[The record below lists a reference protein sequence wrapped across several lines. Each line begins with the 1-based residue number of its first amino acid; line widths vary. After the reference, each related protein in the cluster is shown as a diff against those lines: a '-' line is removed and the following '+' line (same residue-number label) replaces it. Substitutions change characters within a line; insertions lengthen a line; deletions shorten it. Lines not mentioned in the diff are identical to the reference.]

1 MRLLLVSPFFYPEA
15 ISTGR
20 YNTVLAE
27 ELVRSGAEVDVI
39 ASHPL
44 YPTWR
49 PARSGEQLPGM
60 RIFRGGAWMRY
71 PRQQVVRRIA
81 LELWFFLHVAW
92 RLVRR
97 RSLTDRVVQVF
108 PPNLFALAVSWL
120 LPRRVQRV
128 GIVHDIYGVMA
139 RPRWVRRAVAWMER
153 RAFRSCETLVF
164 LSFSMADWAVENYGI
179 ERSRIRVHYP
189 FLSLPP
195 QGIVRGGLA
204 KELPEGFIHVVYSG
218 ALGDKQEPDRL
229 VELMR
234 ELARHDSRIRCHV
247 FSAGPHFERLK
258 GEASANGDSA
268 VAFRGLVPEEAL
280 PELYWRSTVQILPQA
295 KGTGHGAL
303 PSKLPNLIAAGV
315 PVFAICDA
323 DSEVAVLL
331 RQLGQ
336 DAGFFVDGFDAPDLL
351 DCFDECVRT
360 ICAQPRHERILR
372 YEPAVRRLFHVQ
384 PLVKTIIGE
393 QVQAISDS

>member
-27 ELVRSGAEVDVI
+27 ELVRSGAEVEVI

-44 YPTWR
+44 YPAWR
-49 PARSGEQLPGM
+49 PERSGEQLPGM
-60 RIFRGGAWMRY
+60 RILRGGGWMRY
-71 PRQQVVRRIA
+71 PRRQAVRRIA
-81 LELWFFLHVAW
+81 LELWYFLHVAR
-92 RLVRR
+92 RLVFRR
-97 RSLTDRVVQVF
+97 PLPDRVVQVF
-108 PPNLFALAVSWL
+108 PPNLFALAVACL
-120 LPRRVQRV
+120 LPKRVYRV

-153 RAFRSCETLVF
+153 RAYQSCQTLVF
-164 LSFSMADWAVENYGI
+164 LSHSMADWAVENYGV

-189 FLSLPP
+189 FLSLPR
-195 QGIVRGGLA
+195 QVAAEGQALA
-204 KELPEGFIHVVYSG
+204 QEMPDGFIHVVYSG
-218 ALGDKQEPDRL
+218 ALGDKQEPDQL
-229 VELMR
+229 VALMSD
-234 ELARHDSRIRCHV
+234 LARRDSRIRCHV

-258 GEASANGDSA
+258 GIASANGDS
-268 VAFRGLVPEEAL
+268 VIAFRGLVPEEVL

-331 RQLGQ
+331 QQLGES
-336 DAGFFVDGFDAPDLL
+336 AGCFVDGFDAPGLMDR
-351 DCFDECVRT
+351 FDECVR
-360 ICAQPRHERILR
+360 ALNSEPRHERMAR
-372 YEPAVRRLFHVQ
+372 NAPEVRRLFHVE
-384 PLVKTIIGE
+384 PLVNSIVGGG
-393 QVQAISDS
+393 